1 MHKRKTHHTFW
12 LSLTFLHVQYYFFPK
27 KIFIFI
33 LELSTELG
41 TYRVVLYEKKLPKF
55 YLKLIFATIFH
66 ERREYIILFLIFF
79 HIRFVDIYQLLVYHL
94 ESHQQD
100 AMSTGQRFN
109 YSPPLSLHAI
119 YYAQENSVAREK
131 EDKKRKVLR

>member
-1 MHKRKTHHTFW
+1 MRA
-12 LSLTFLHVQYYFFPK
+12 K
-27 KIFIFI
+27 KV
-33 LELSTELG
+33 
-41 TYRVVLYEKKLPKF
+41 YN
-55 YLKLIFATIFH
+55 
-66 ERREYIILFLIFF
+66 IIKFLIFF

-131 EDKKRKVLR
+131 EDKERKVSTKVRKRKKEDEKKNT

>member
-41 TYRVVLYEKKLPKF
+41 TYRVVRYEKN
-55 YLKLIFATIFH
+55 YLNSIKS
-66 ERREYIILFLIFF
+66 LFFMNEKSIRYYSSSFF

-131 EDKKRKVLR
+131 EDKERKVLR